1 MPRMPDWTDAP
12 RSRATTPNVPRTPKD
27 FVGEAAGRLGETIAR
42 EAEASEE
49 LNLRIAKQQRNEGRP
64 SNMLPP
70 RRTLQSAA
78 STRRTATARRST
90 HVSTSGKANT
100 PRT

>member
-42 EAEASEE
+42 EAEASE
-49 LNLRIAKQQRNEGRP
+49 
-64 SNMLPP
+64 
-70 RRTLQSAA
+70 
-78 STRRTATARRST
+78 
-90 HVSTSGKANT
+90 
-100 PRT
+100 